1 MPSEQQLLPFT
12 RAIPS
17 VASRTS
23 SPLSQLS
30 SEGQESQM
38 VAANAEVPRL
48 SSKSKPRTSWIF
60 HHMPDKDPETVY
72 KNSITS
78 KEEWRC
84 RYCPKTYALS
94 GGTAAPTAHL
104 IDPISKKG
112 HGLAKNSPRETKAKN
127 QQSTIE
133 NAIATAESQNFKRRK
148 LNHEPGDT
156 INPGILEVLYVQ
168 FLVACSLPFR
178 LVECPEFRAFLYYLN
193 NEIDNWLPSTH
204 EHIRTWLEVVVWHT
218 RLGIS

>member
-1 MPSEQQLLPFT
+1 
-12 RAIPS
+12 
-17 VASRTS
+17 
-23 SPLSQLS
+23 
-30 SEGQESQM
+30 M